1 MHIITWYKTT
11 GTNIRPVSVLLLL
24 GLCLFVFFALHL
36 FFTVFTHGTLYYSIH
51 VCVRVCLF
59 HLDSGSRKLYQQPAH
74 FNSHCVR
81 GLKWGYI

>member
-51 VCVRVCLF
+51 VCVCVCLF
-59 HLDSGSRKLYQQPAH
+59 VSSRLWLSKAISATSSFQ
-74 FNSHCVR
+74 
-81 GLKWGYI
+81 